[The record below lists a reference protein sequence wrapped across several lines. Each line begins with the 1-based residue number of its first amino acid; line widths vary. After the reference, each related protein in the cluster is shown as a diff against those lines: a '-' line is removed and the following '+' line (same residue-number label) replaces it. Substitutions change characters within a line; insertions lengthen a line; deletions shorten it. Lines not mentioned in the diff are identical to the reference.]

1 MAKIDVLDQMGK
13 VVDSIEL
20 NDEVFGIEPHQ
31 QALYD
36 VLVMQAAGKRQG
48 TSKTKGRSEV
58 RGGGRKPYRQKGTG
72 RARQGSIRAPQ
83 WVGGGVP
90 FGPRPRD
97 YSIKMNRKE
106 RRLALISA
114 LSTKAEDMM
123 VVESLTLKTPKT
135 KELKSLLEGLKLENT
150 NTLIIVKELEENMIL
165 ASRNLQNVVLID
177 ASEVNVLDLISADKI
192 LTTEEA
198 IRSIEEVLK

>member
-1 MAKIDVLDQMGK
+1 
-13 VVDSIEL
+13 
-20 NDEVFGIEPHQ
+20 
-31 QALYD
+31 
-36 VLVMQAAGKRQG
+36 
-48 TSKTKGRSEV
+48 
-58 RGGGRKPYRQKGTG
+58 
-72 RARQGSIRAPQ
+72 
-83 WVGGGVP
+83 
-90 FGPRPRD
+90 
-97 YSIKMNRKE
+97 MNRKE